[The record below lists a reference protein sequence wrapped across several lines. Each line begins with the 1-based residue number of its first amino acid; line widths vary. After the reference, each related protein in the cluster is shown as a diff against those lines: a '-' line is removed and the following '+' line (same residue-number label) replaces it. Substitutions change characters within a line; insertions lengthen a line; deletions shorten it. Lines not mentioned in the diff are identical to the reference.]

1 MVVKWGEPK
10 RKTETPPHQPS
21 MLSLF
26 ATGEKVFLVKLCVK
40 RNVVKKF

>member
-21 MLSLF
+21 MLSF
-26 ATGEKVFLVKLCVK
+26 EATIGKIKMIEIQSFLA
-40 RNVVKKF
+40 